1 MFSPEDNT
9 TVVRMMGEFQN
20 YLQSDMGKSAMFEKS
35 LVNNQHL
42 FW

>member
-9 TVVRMMGEFQN
+9 TVVRMMGEFEN
-20 YLQSDMGKSAMFEKS
+20 YIQRDMGKSALLGKE
-35 LVNNQHL
+35 VNNQHL